1 MAHAPSCATSTCLV
15 LAVMAAPHA
24 AMAARCHS
32 GLQAPAPVTV
42 AAAGTAVEEVAEVA
56 AAAVVVVVV
65 QVVAVELHAC
75 LVVCEVDRGPRH
87 TPIMARDLAPPRQA
101 LAVGEAL
108 AQLVMALHLMTSLPS
123 WRQPCPRSLNPA
135 NTSQMTQVCS
145 LVGAACLLDVYV
157 YSPHQCTQ

>member
-1 MAHAPSCATSTCLV
+1 
-15 LAVMAAPHA
+15 
-24 AMAARCHS
+24 MAARCHS

-56 AAAVVVVVV
+56 TAAVVVVVL
-65 QVVAVELHAC
+65 VVAVELHAC

-87 TPIMARDLAPPRQA
+87 TPIMARDLAPPPQA

-135 NTSQMTQVCS
+135 STSQMTQVCMS
-145 LVGAACLLDVYV
+145 VLWELCVCFTCV
-157 YSPHQCTQ
+157 YSPHLCVQ